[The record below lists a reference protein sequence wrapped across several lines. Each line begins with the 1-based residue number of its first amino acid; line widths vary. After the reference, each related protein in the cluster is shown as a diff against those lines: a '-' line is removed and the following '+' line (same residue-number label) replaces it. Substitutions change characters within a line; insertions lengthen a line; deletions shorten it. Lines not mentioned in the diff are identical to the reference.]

1 MTLTGT
7 RRRPTGVL
15 LALVGV
21 AIVVGA
27 ALSALGADD
36 GPARQLRRRID
47 GAGTPARFEYT
58 YRRGGTRVLDC
69 VLANTG
75 YLGAVDRDV
84 DALVI
89 RFTADAPPV
98 AAVTADTMLLHRSL
112 FTEPPFATPWLRL
125 PRRLDPSATS
135 GLRRALGDLAGDL
148 LAADLPASGE
158 ATALA
163 ALEIATDVD
172 DLGPADIDGEP
183 ADHYRISINPQRY
196 ADVATTT
203 TSSGAA
209 ADGDGPVPVVDVWVT
224 AQHVTRVAITPA
236 RPDGTP
242 RAGEDGWVIDY
253 RPLAS
258 AVAAPAPAAAEVTAS
273 SAIDLAA
280 LVPARRACQLPG

>member
-1 MTLTGT
+1 
-7 RRRPTGVL
+7 V
-15 LALVGV
+15 
-21 AIVVGA
+21 IGA
-27 ALSALGADD
+27 ALSALRADD

-75 YLGAVDRDV
+75 YLGAVDSDV

-89 RFTADAPPV
+89 RFTADGPPV
-98 AAVTADTMLLHRSL
+98 AAVTADTMLLHRSV

-135 GLRRALGDLAGDL
+135 GLRRALGDLAADL

-163 ALEIATDVD
+163 ALEVATDVD
-172 DLGPADIDGEP
+172 HLGPADIDGER
-183 ADHYRISINPQRY
+183 ADHYRISVDPQRY

-203 TSSGAA
+203 STSSGAA

-224 AQHVTRVAITPA
+224 ARRVTRVAITPA

-242 RAGEDGWVIDY
+242 GAGEDGWVIDY